1 MLIFC
6 LAVLRCVSSHMLLSR
21 FEETID
27 FAHQFQ
33 KLLRILRNG
42 PWRVEQQ
49 ELCQRASNFRQRRTL
64 NT

>member
-33 KLLRILRNG
+33 ELLRILLNG
-42 PWRVEQQ
+42 PSRVEQQ